1 MSQIKRKQADEPRPD
16 LLDDYLVELQ
26 QDGGGVSLRRVKQFR
41 NEDPEIDEDSEEA
54 YLKILLEECECAVAA
69 TLAACA
75 SQFHQ
80 VFPLCGDV
88 WLSLYRYVIAGKTAA
103 VKYVVLCLF
112 LTVLKYACTWMS
124 IDM

>member
-1 MSQIKRKQADEPRPD
+1 MMSQIKRKQADEPRPD

-69 TLAACA
+69 LATCG

-80 VFPLCGDV
+80 VFPLCDDV
-88 WLSLYRYVIAGKTAA
+88 WLTLYVIAGKTA
-103 VKYVVLCLF
+103 VKYV
-112 LTVLKYACTWMS
+112 
-124 IDM
+124 